1 MSSRR
6 KKCKRQILKFGQNV
20 VRFITGTL
28 SSDSADDEQEQT
40 ALRHRPE
47 TIDCL
52 LAVTHFTKRELQILY
67 RGFKNECPSGLVNE
81 ETFKNIYANFFPH
94 GDSSS
99 YAHFLFQAFDRNQTG
114 SVTFED
120 FSLGLSALLRGPV
133 EEKLTWVFNLYDINK
148 DGCITKEEMLE
159 IMKAIYDMMGKSIHP
174 RISEDIPRQH
184 TEIFFQKMDKNQ
196 DGVITIDEFIE
207 CCQKEENIV
216 KSMYIFENAI

>member
-28 SSDSADDEQEQT
+28 SSDTAAEEQEQ
-40 ALRHRPE
+40 AAQRHRPE

-52 LAVTHFTKRELQILY
+52 LAQTHFTKRELQILY
-67 RGFKNECPSGLVNE
+67 RGFKNECPNGLVNE
-81 ETFKNIYANFFPH
+81 DTFKNIYGHFFPH
-94 GDSSS
+94 GDSSN
-99 YAHFLFQAFDRNQTG
+99 YAHFLFRAFDRNQTG
-114 SVTFED
+114 FVNFED

-133 EEKLTWVFNLYDINK
+133 EEKLTWVFNLYDINN
-148 DGCITKEEMLE
+148 DGCITKEEMLD
-159 IMKAIYDMMGKSIHP
+159 IMKAIYDMMGTSLNP
-174 RISEDIPRQH
+174 RLSEDTARQH

-196 DGVITIDEFIE
+196 NGVITIDEFIE